1 MFNWEKLESLGI
13 TKSDRH
19 LVSSEDN
26 IHCITCR
33 EHIGDHGIKDG
44 TLLHPLD
51 IANLL
56 NPDKE

>member
-13 TKSDRH
+13 SKADRYI
-19 LVSSEDN
+19 VPTEDN
-26 IHCITCR
+26 IHCEVCR

-51 IANLL
+51 IANIIHK
-56 NPDKE
+56 D